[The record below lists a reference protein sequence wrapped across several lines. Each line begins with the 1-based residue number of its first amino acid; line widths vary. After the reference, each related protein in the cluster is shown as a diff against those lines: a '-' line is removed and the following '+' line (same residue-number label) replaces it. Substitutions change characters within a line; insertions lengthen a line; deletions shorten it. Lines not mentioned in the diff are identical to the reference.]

1 MNFAMRL
8 SFIVGILMLVIKTY
22 AYFKT
27 GSAAIFSDA
36 AESIIHVF
44 AVGFAA
50 FSMWLSL
57 KPADENHPY
66 GHEKINYFSAGFEG
80 GMIIIAACFIIYE
93 SIQKM
98 IFGFEIENVNQ
109 GIFFVFLAAL
119 INLLLGLYLVLKG
132 KKYSSLILEANG
144 KHILTDC
151 YTSVGVIISLI
162 LVKVTDIPIFDPLVA
177 ILIGLNILWTG
188 FKLFKESVRGLMD
201 QVDPSTQKK
210 ITDFLK
216 EEGSVKNFSFHKLRH
231 RQAGNKLFVEFDLLF
246 DEDISLKEAHE
257 KACEIEALL
266 KEKLGCPSDV
276 ITHLEPKL
284 SHDDIHKKYGL
295 LDNI

>member
-8 SFIVGILMLVIKTY
+8 SFAVGILMLIIKTY
-22 AYFKT
+22 AYFVT

-36 AESIIHVF
+36 AESVIHVF

-50 FSMWLSL
+50 YSMWLSL

-80 GMIIIAACFIIYE
+80 GMIIVAACFIIYE
-93 SIQKM
+93 SINKLV
-98 IFGFEIENVNQ
+98 FGFEIENVNQ
-109 GIFFVFLAAL
+109 GIFFVFVAAL
-119 INLLLGLYLVLKG
+119 INLLLGLYLVYKG
-132 KKYSSLILEANG
+132 KKHFSLILEANG

-151 YTSVGVIISLI
+151 YTSVGVIVSLV
-162 LVKVTDIPIFDPLVA
+162 LVKLTNMPIFDPIVA
-177 ILIGLNILWTG
+177 ILIGINILWTG
-188 FKLFKESVRGLMD
+188 FKLFKESVSGLMD
-201 QVDPSTQKK
+201 QVDPEIQKK
-210 ITDFLK
+210 ITQLLFRESLEK
-216 EEGSVKNFSFHKLRH
+216 KFEFHKVRH
-231 RQAGNKLFVEFDLLF
+231 RQAGNKIFVEFDLLL

-257 KACEIEALL
+257 RACAVEAKL
-266 KEKLGCPSDV
+266 KEKLNCPSDI
-276 ITHLEPKL
+276 ITHLEPKQ

>member
-8 SFIVGILMLVIKTY
+8 SFLVGLLMLVIKTY
-22 AYFKT
+22 AYFVT

-36 AESIIHVF
+36 AESVIHVF

-98 IFGFEIENVNQ
+98 IFGFEIENVDQ
-109 GIFFVFLAAL
+109 GILFIFLAAF
-119 INLLLGLYLVLKG
+119 INLLLGLYLVYKG
-132 KKYSSLILEANG
+132 KKHSSLILEANG

-151 YTSVGVIISLI
+151 YTSIGVIVSLI
-162 LVKVTDIPIFDPLVA
+162 LFKITGLEIFDPIVA
-177 ILIGLNILWTG
+177 ILVGINILWTG

-201 QVDPSTQKK
+201 QVDPKVHKK
-210 ITDFLK
+210 IIHFLYSH
-216 EEGSVKNFSFHKLRH
+216 GMNKNFEFHKLRH
-231 RQAGNKLFVEFDLLF
+231 RQAGNKIFIEFDLLF
-246 DEDISLKEAHE
+246 NDDLSLKEAHE
-257 KACEIEALL
+257 RACIIESEL
-266 KEKLGCPSDV
+266 KKSLKCPCDI
-276 ITHLEPKL
+276 ITHLEPKS